1 MIQRGKSVANMKTI
15 TTQVLDVL
23 QRNQTCEFDLLVH
36 DCSEFTWRQLF
47 YEVDRLSR
55 LGQLC
60 LYPVGEGHY
69 FLRLPQKEDSPQAN
83 ATESQTEIGAVQSH
97 KADNPER

>member
-1 MIQRGKSVANMKTI
+1 MGLLKNDKAGGKSLAHMKTI

-36 DCSEFTWRQLF
+36 DCSEFTWNQLF
-47 YEVDRLSR
+47 HEVDRLTR
-55 LGQLC
+55 LGQFC

-69 FLRLPQKEDSPQAN
+69 FLRLPPKEDTAQAECN
-83 ATESQTEIGAVQSH
+83 
-97 KADNPER
+97 